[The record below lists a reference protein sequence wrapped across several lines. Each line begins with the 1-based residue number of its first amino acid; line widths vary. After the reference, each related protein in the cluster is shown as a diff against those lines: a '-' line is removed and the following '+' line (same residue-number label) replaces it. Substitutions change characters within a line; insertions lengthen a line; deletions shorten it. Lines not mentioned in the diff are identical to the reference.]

1 MNRQL
6 PRILCLLMAG
16 ALLAG
21 CANSTPAKPSETE
34 PEESVVEEQPADTAD
49 TAGDEQAALDA
60 YQQFLEEE
68 GFSPYLSEESYF
80 FEDGENSYC
89 FLDLDADGIPEL
101 ILSGNGSNNGPSAG
115 FEELLVFGYD
125 TDTAAVVSIPFST
138 QYGESA
144 SASCF
149 GGYSY
154 SSTYKALQFSET
166 RPADSGG
173 CVDFYTLQNGTLTC
187 ILTIGYEADFQNG
200 KASYFKIDSSGNSVS
215 IDEAEYNACL
225 EECTSDFDTHPLTV
239 SISASTSSEQTVPS
253 NPASA
258 SSGKSINEDSLQ
270 DITSGYWYNQIQDID
285 TFKFNADGTWSS
297 IYDHDSGWK
306 GTYTLSGNHLDLYFQ
321 DGGSISLEYL
331 PLNELMERASNKSEA
346 EHWIDLIS
354 KNWNYSGNLFYE
366 VDFIG
371 DGFGENA
378 FYCIPSTE
386 NPFA

>member
-21 CANSTPAKPSETE
+21 CANSTPAKPIETE

-49 TAGDEQAALDA
+49 TAGDKQAALDA
-60 YQQFLEEE
+60 YQQFLQEE

-115 FEELLVFGYD
+115 FGELLVFGYD
-125 TDTAAVVSIPFST
+125 TDAAAVVSIPFST

-144 SASCF
+144 STSCF

-173 CVDFYTLQNGTLTC
+173 RVDFYTLQNGTLTC

-200 KASYFKIDSSGNSVS
+200 KPSYFKIDGSGNSVT

-239 SISASTSSEQTVPS
+239 SFSKPASSEQPS
-253 NPASA
+253 QSDPTAASA
-258 SSGKSINEDSLQ
+258 GKSINEDSLQ
-270 DITSGYWYNQIQDID
+270 DITSGYWYNQTQDID
-285 TFKFNADGTWSS
+285 VFKFNSDGSCGS
-297 IYDHDSGWK
+297 IFDCGWT
-306 GTYTLSGNHLDLYFQ
+306 GTYTLSGNHLTIRSDEGWSY
-321 DGGSISLEYL
+321 SLEYL
-331 PLNELMERASNKSEA
+331 PLSELVERASDKDDARDWANYISE
-346 EHWIDLIS
+346 
-354 KNWNYSGNLFYE
+354 KWNYSGNIFYE
-366 VDFIG
+366 LDYID
-371 DGFGENA
+371 DGFDSA
-378 FYCIPSTE
+378 PFYFIPSTE
-386 NPFA
+386 NPFT

>member
-6 PRILCLLMAG
+6 PRMLCLLMAG

-60 YQQFLEEE
+60 YQQFLKEE

-173 CVDFYTLQNGTLTC
+173 CADFYTLQNGTLTC

-200 KASYFKIDSSGNSVS
+200 KPSYFKIDSSGNSVT

-225 EECTSDFDTHPLTV
+225 EECTSDFDTHPLTM
-239 SISASTSSEQTVPS
+239 SFSKPASSEQPS
-253 NPASA
+253 QRDPAAASA
-258 SSGKSINEDSLQ
+258 GKSINEDSLQ
-270 DITSGYWYNQIQDID
+270 DITSGYWYNQTQDID
-285 TFKFNADGTWSS
+285 VFKFNSDGSCGS
-297 IYDHDSGWK
+297 IFDCGWT
-306 GTYTLSGNHLDLYFQ
+306 GTYTLSGNHLTIRSDEGWSY
-321 DGGSISLEYL
+321 SLEYL
-331 PLNELMERASNKSEA
+331 PLSELVERASDKDDARDWVNYISE
-346 EHWIDLIS
+346 
-354 KNWNYSGNLFYE
+354 KWNYSGNIFYE
-366 VDFIG
+366 LDYID
-371 DGFGENA
+371 DGFDSA
-378 FYCIPSTE
+378 PFYFIPSTE

>member
-239 SISASTSSEQTVPS
+239 SFSKPASSEQPS
-253 NPASA
+253 QSDPAAASA
-258 SSGKSINEDSLQ
+258 GKSINEDSLQ
-270 DITSGYWYNQIQDID
+270 DITSGYWYNQTQDID
-285 TFKFNADGTWSS
+285 VFKFNSDGSCGS
-297 IYDHDSGWK
+297 IFDCGWT
-306 GTYTLSGNHLDLYFQ
+306 GTYTLSGNHLTIRSDEGWSYF
-321 DGGSISLEYL
+321 LEYL
-331 PLNELMERASNKSEA
+331 PLSELVERASDKDDARDWVNYISE
-346 EHWIDLIS
+346 
-354 KNWNYSGNLFYE
+354 KWNYSGNIFYE
-366 VDFIG
+366 LDYI
-371 DGFGENA
+371 DAGFDSA
-378 FYCIPSTE
+378 PFSFIPSTE
-386 NPFA
+386 NPFT